1 MTNVYDKV
9 RYPSMVH
16 PGSHPA
22 RMSAL
27 AHLYG
32 RPSAAWRCR
41 VLEIGCGDGTNLL
54 SLAAAAPQSQF
65 VGFDL
70 AESAIARGRAMA
82 AAAGLTNLELS
93 TNDILNAPQPLG
105 EFDYVLAHGIYAWV
119 PASIRDAL
127 MPLIG

>member
-1 MTNVYDKV
+1 MSDGGRRTTTISICSTSVHRNLNGLPRSKGQDLAMTNVYDKV

-32 RPSAAWRCR
+32 RPSAPAWRCR

-70 AESAIARGRAMA
+70 AESAIAR
-82 AAAGLTNLELS
+82 
-93 TNDILNAPQPLG
+93 
-105 EFDYVLAHGIYAWV
+105 
-119 PASIRDAL
+119 
-127 MPLIG
+127 